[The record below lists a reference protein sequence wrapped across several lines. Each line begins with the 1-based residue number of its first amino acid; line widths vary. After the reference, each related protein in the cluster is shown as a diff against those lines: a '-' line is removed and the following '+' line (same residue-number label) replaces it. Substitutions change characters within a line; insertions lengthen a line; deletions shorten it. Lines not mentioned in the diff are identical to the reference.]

1 MQDIRSKSDAELVK
15 ELKNGRQAAFSELVR
30 RYQERVY
37 WVARRMVGS
46 HDDADDIA
54 QEVFIKVYRSID
66 SFREE
71 SSFYTWVYRIATNT
85 SINFLK
91 RKKLRELIRF
101 DDLVAP
107 LISVEDQPDEAVERE
122 ENTTLIERAI
132 QRLPQ
137 KQRQVFIM
145 RYYDELSYEEMA
157 KILKKSVGGL
167 KANYFH
173 ALKKIK
179 EFMRNAK

>member
-15 ELKNGRQAAFSELVR
+15 ELKNGHQVAFNELVR
-30 RYQERVY
+30 RYKERVY

-107 LISVEDQPDEAVERE
+107 LISVEDQPDETIERE
-122 ENTTLIERAI
+122 ENTALIERAI